1 MAIVDLEGVGP
12 AREERVTSVRKHPRA
27 QERVD
32 PDVVRPLACEIDVRP
47 VHVELGMLA
56 DPRMVQRRVV
66 GHEIEHE
73 LDAAI
78 REPLAESLERP

>member
-1 MAIVDLEGVGP
+1 M
-12 AREERVTSVRKHPRA
+12 RKYPWA
-27 QERVD
+27 PERVD
-32 PDVVRPLACEIDVRP
+32 SDVVRRLAREVNVGS

-56 DPRMVQRRVV
+56 DPGMIQRRVV